1 MRVIVL
7 VIGYLYVR
15 KNSKHFSFE
24 EWFGFS
30 KSLVNFSKNYFQFFF
45 IVLILYLV
53 LVIIGEIKDIAEN
66 TDNKKELFEK
76 FITIFS

>member
-7 VIGYLYVR
+7 VIGYLYIL

-30 KSLVNFSKNYFQFFF
+30 KSLVNFSKNYF
-45 IVLILYLV
+45 
-53 LVIIGEIKDIAEN
+53 
-66 TDNKKELFEK
+66 
-76 FITIFS
+76 